1 MLDIILNGRLSAAID
16 AGIKV
21 EIVKAVA
28 PSELPMTDKD
38 LCALVMNIIDNA
50 IKAASE
56 PGVSNPYIRLD
67 IHSKSGFF
75 MFCCENAANIRDT
88 AKKDEEKTVPRHGLV
103 LKIIQTVAER
113 YSGLTDTEYSQDHY
127 RIRVGI
133 PLI

>member
-1 MLDIILNGRLSAAID
+1 MPALRMMVNRFFSLVNSTFLPL
-16 AGIKV
+16 
-21 EIVKAVA
+21 IV
-28 PSELPMTDKD
+28 
-38 LCALVMNIIDNA
+38 
-50 IKAASE
+50 KAASE